1 MAWTVEKRKTKL
13 TRGAVQRV
21 ATQLGEDK
29 RLVSKVLR
37 MQAGLYGAE
46 RVRRIEE
53 ALALEAG
60 VTWRTMFGVR

>member
-37 MQAGLYGAE
+37 MQAGLYCAY